1 MTSLEWRLY
10 QEWFNWL
17 IGSYAIIPDGFIYLR
32 TDPQVCYERL
42 LKRNR
47 AEEVGVSLEYLELL
61 HQKHEDWLIHKKN
74 VEPYLQNIPV
84 LVLSCDDDFEQSDK
98 VRDNHKEQIAMFLMQ
113 EFNIPLQISIATTV
127 CK

>member
-61 HQKHEDWLIHKKN
+61 HQKHEDWLINKID
-74 VEPYLQNIPV
+74 VAPYVKNIPV
-84 LVLSCDDDFEQSDK
+84 LVLDCNQDFEGSIS
-98 VRDNHKEQIAMFLMQ
+98 EQEKHMEVVSNFVDQFMAI
-113 EFNIPLQISIATTV
+113 EWKKSPLVTTGL
-127 CK
+127 